1 MLYLISWHTAHN
13 QTISFKAEAEHL
25 LSFPCSLHFI
35 HPGVCSMKINFALLL
50 PLAVLSIGALV
61 SPARANPV
69 GDRATVAPTIV
80 SQRSE
85 RTVQNTPARRVVGQ
99 PMKDGNYIGL
109 GGSNN
114 GAVVNGKYALSN
126 NFSVRPGVTTSLTN
140 DDGDRGVAVLAPVTY
155 DFNGNGNR
163 RVQPFVGAGA
173 GVTTGDGTNLE
184 VVATAGT
191 DVRLGNRY
199 VLNGSVNYL
208 PLDGQRVD
216 VAAGLGYRF

>member
-1 MLYLISWHTAHN
+1 
-13 QTISFKAEAEHL
+13 
-25 LSFPCSLHFI
+25 
-35 HPGVCSMKINFALLL
+35 MKINFALLL

-61 SPARANPV
+61 SPANANPM
-69 GDRATVAPTIV
+69 GDRATVGPTIV

-85 RTVQNTPARRVVGQ
+85 RPVRTSQARRIGQ
-99 PMKDGNYIGL
+99 PMKDGNYVSL

-140 DDGDRGVAVLAPVTY
+140 DNGSDRGVAVLAPVTY
-155 DFNGNGNR
+155 DFNGNGDR
-163 RVQPFVGAGA
+163 RVQPFIGAGA

>member
-1 MLYLISWHTAHN
+1 
-13 QTISFKAEAEHL
+13 
-25 LSFPCSLHFI
+25 
-35 HPGVCSMKINFALLL
+35 MKINFALLL

-61 SPARANPV
+61 SPAQANPM
-69 GDRATVAPTIV
+69 GDRATVGPTIV

-85 RTVQNTPARRVVGQ
+85 RTAQNTPARRVVGQ
-99 PMKDGNYIGL
+99 PMKDGNYISL

-126 NFSVRPGVTTSLTN
+126 NFSVRPGVTTSITN
-140 DDGDRGVAVLAPVTY
+140 DDGGERGVAVLAPVTY

-163 RVQPFVGAGA
+163 RVQPFIGAGA